1 METKFTITQQDKEVA
16 AILYLKGEL
25 DAHTAPILEKAISEL
40 TEKERYKI
48 LINFRD
54 LSYISSAGLGVFMEF
69 IETVRGKGGD
79 IKLSDMNEKVFS
91 IFDLLGFPAF
101 FDISTDEE
109 TALQKFDEA
118 SENM

>member
-1 METKFTITQQDKEVA
+1 METKFEISERNKDA
-16 AILYLKGEL
+16 AAVLYLKGEL
-25 DAHTAPILEKAISEL
+25 DAHTAPILEKAISDL
-40 TEKERYKI
+40 TEKEHYKI
-48 LINFRD
+48 LVNFRD

-69 IETVRGKGGD
+69 IETVRNKGGD

-109 TALQKFDEA
+109 TALARFDEA
-118 SENM
+118 SETK